1 MDDYFITKKAV
12 EIIQANINDHFLK
25 CLITLSINDRYTN
38 DIKVIL
44 GIIELLKTYM
54 ETRRNDILSSCI
66 KYTNKSYYLHL
77 TDSLFR
83 LIQGH
88 LTFAKYNNS
97 QTIKYVFIADLI
109 EKHNNPV
116 FANAP
121 HITRNFNNHNARNRF
136 NTCVAAGAGEDG
148 EDGTGAAAAAAA
160 GAGDYKADDDEYK
173 DGALL
178 ASHGLSG
185 SQDAGTLFRDA
196 YYRLNKLKTNNK
208 NAREFELK
216 IVGNG
221 NDLL

>member
-12 EIIQANINDHFLK
+12 EIILENINDHFVK

-38 DIKVIL
+38 DIKLIL

-66 KYTNKSYYLHL
+66 KYTNKTYYLHL

-88 LTFAKYNNS
+88 LTFAKYNSS
-97 QTIKYVFIADLI
+97 QTCKYLFITDLI
-109 EKHNNPV
+109 DKYNNPV
-116 FANAP
+116 FANTATP
-121 HITRNFNNHNARNRF
+121 LTPQHITRNFKDNISRNRF
-136 NTCVAAGAGEDG
+136 NTTCVATAATAATAADAGEDG
-148 EDGTGAAAAAAA
+148 ETAAV
-160 GAGDYKADDDEYK
+160 ADDDEGSPIYTE
-173 DGALL
+173 
-178 ASHGLSG
+178 ASK
-185 SQDAGTLFRDA
+185 DAGTLFRDA
-196 YYRLNKLKTNNK
+196 YYRLNKLKKNNK

-216 IVGNG
+216 VVGNG

>member
-12 EIIQANINDHFLK
+12 EIILENINDHFVK

-66 KYTNKSYYLHL
+66 KYTNKTYYLHL

-88 LTFAKYNNS
+88 LTFAKYNSS
-97 QTIKYVFIADLI
+97 QTCKYLFITDLI
-109 EKHNNPV
+109 DKYNNPV

-121 HITRNFNNHNARNRF
+121 HITRNFKDNISRNRF
-136 NTCVAAGAGEDG
+136 NTTCEDG
-148 EDGTGAAAAAAA
+148 EDAAAT
-160 GAGDYKADDDEYK
+160 AGDYKADDDEYK
-173 DGALL
+173 ESSLL
-178 ASHGLSG
+178 APHGSSG

-216 IVGNG
+216 VVGNG

>member
-12 EIIQANINDHFLK
+12 EIIQANINDHFVK

-88 LTFAKYNNS
+88 LTFAKYNSN
-97 QTIKYVFIADLI
+97 QTCKYLFITDLI
-109 EKHNNPV
+109 DKHNNPV

-121 HITRNFNNHNARNRF
+121 HITRNFKDNISRNRF
-136 NTCVAAGAGEDG
+136 NTCVAAGADAGEDG
-148 EDGTGAAAAAAA
+148 EDGT

-173 DGALL
+173 ESSLL
-178 ASHGLSG
+178 ASHGSSG

-196 YYRLNKLKTNNK
+196 YYRLNKTKTNNK
-208 NAREFELK
+208 NAREFELQM
-216 IVGNG
+216 VGNS

>member
-12 EIIQANINDHFLK
+12 EIIQANINDHFVK
-25 CLITLSINDRYTN
+25 CLITQSINDRYTN

-54 ETRRNDILSSCI
+54 ETRRSDILSSCI

-88 LTFAKYNNS
+88 LTFAKYNN

-121 HITRNFNNHNARNRF
+121 HITRNFNDHNARNRF
-136 NTCVAAGAGEDG
+136 NTCVAAAAGEDG
-148 EDGTGAAAAAAA
+148 DDGTGAAAGAAA
-160 GAGDYKADDDEYK
+160 AGDYKADDDEYK

-178 ASHGLSG
+178 SPQG
-185 SQDAGTLFRDA
+185 SQDAGTLFREA
-196 YYRLNKLKTNNK
+196 YYRLHKTKTNNK

-216 IVGNG
+216 MVGNS

>member
-12 EIIQANINDHFLK
+12 EIILENINDHFVK

-66 KYTNKSYYLHL
+66 KYTNKTYYLHL

-83 LIQGH
+83 IIQGH
-88 LTFAKYNNS
+88 LTIAKYNSS
-97 QTIKYVFIADLI
+97 QTSKYLFITDLI
-109 EKHNNPV
+109 DKYNNPV
-116 FANAP
+116 FVNTATPTPPN
-121 HITRNFNNHNARNRF
+121 ITRNFKNNISRNRF
-136 NTCVAAGAGEDG
+136 NTCVAAADAGEDG
-148 EDGTGAAAAAAA
+148 EDAAA
-160 GAGDYKADDDEYK
+160 ADDDEGSPIYTE
-173 DGALL
+173 
-178 ASHGLSG
+178 ASK
-185 SQDAGTLFRDA
+185 DAGTLFREA
-196 YYRLNKLKTNNK
+196 YYKLNKIKNNR

-216 IVGNG
+216 MVVNG